1 MIRRPPRSTRTY
13 TLFPYT
19 TLFRSR
25 LALSAVVYHSADRD
39 PPGVVL
45 CEFSDRRLFAS
56 NLFGDTLGTSQS
68 VLVPLC
74 AAPVPSRLGADG
86 WPLGTAAL
94 HDPVGGAA
102 VPDSRFDRIL
112 RHGRGTGLP
121 FLPFHFAWRLFRSAS
136 EAVE

>member
-25 LALSAVVYHSADRD
+25 LALSAVVDHSADRD

-56 NLFGDTLGTSQS
+56 NLFGDTLRSEEHTSELQS
-68 VLVPLC
+68 LMRI
-74 AAPVPSRLGADG
+74 SY
-86 WPLGTAAL
+86 
-94 HDPVGGAA
+94 A
-102 VPDSRFDRIL
+102 VFCLKKKIQRYSN
-112 RHGRGTGLP
+112 RH
-121 FLPFHFAWRLFRSAS
+121 RS
-136 EAVE
+136 